1 MSKLCSFYFADLR
14 SRMAGITMYAMKPV
28 FELDAALE
36 VPSCMYS
43 LIRSATPS
51 EMDCLLAMEKTKAAM
66 MVKAKVMTQAGGL
79 FNHRRT
85 RQNS

>member
-1 MSKLCSFYFADLR
+1 MKIMLREAADTR
-14 SRMAGITMYAMKPV
+14 SST
-28 FELDAALE
+28 FEAPLG
-36 VPSCMYS
+36 VNTWYPSCMHS

-51 EMDCLLAMEKTKAAM
+51 EIDCLLAMEKTKAAM

>member
-1 MSKLCSFYFADLR
+1 MKIMLREAADTR
-14 SRMAGITMYAMKPV
+14 SST
-28 FELDAALE
+28 FEAPLG
-36 VPSCMYS
+36 VNTWYPSCMYS
-43 LIRSATPS
+43 LTRSATPS
-51 EMDCLLAMEKTKAAM
+51 EIDCWLAMEKTKAAM